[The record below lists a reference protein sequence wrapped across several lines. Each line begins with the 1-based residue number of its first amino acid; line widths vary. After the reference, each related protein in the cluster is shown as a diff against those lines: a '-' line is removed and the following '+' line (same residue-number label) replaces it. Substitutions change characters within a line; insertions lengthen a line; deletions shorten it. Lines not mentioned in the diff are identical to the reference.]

1 MIQNPR
7 ELFLQ
12 VLEIIGYSD
21 DREEFTNKFFQLCE
35 QQTIV
40 NLLKSLPQDKQ
51 DTLQAESAKQT
62 DPDPNNLLL
71 KKYFTQEQVA
81 TNLQEATRETFNSYL
96 QTVIPTLNN
105 KQKTDLETYL
115 KSLSEKYPPPAQ
127 RVGKPDLSGS

>member
-35 QQTIV
+35 QQAIV
-40 NLLKSLPQDKQ
+40 NLVKSLPQD
-51 DTLQAESAKQT
+51 KQT

>member
-1 MIQNPR
+1 MIKNPR

-21 DREEFTNKFFQLCE
+21 GREEFTNKFFQLCE
-35 QQTIV
+35 QQAIV
-40 NLLKSLPQDKQ
+40 NLVKSLPQD
-51 DTLQAESAKQT
+51 KQT